1 MKIPT
6 TDLRARERSG
16 DVTTHKW
23 VYRTRTGA
31 CSNSREPNVNQGR
44 QGHGQVDPGPL
55 AAWMN
60 ADIKNYA
67 DIQNSLYADIKI
79 LGVYAD
85 IQRKRMLKCMR
96 ILKTPERILSKQVLR
111 IR

>member
-1 MKIPT
+1 
-6 TDLRARERSG
+6 
-16 DVTTHKW
+16 
-23 VYRTRTGA
+23 
-31 CSNSREPNVNQGR
+31 
-44 QGHGQVDPGPL
+44 
-55 AAWMN
+55 MN